1 MKKKYIDLLTYILL
15 ILAAIGWFLNVFKLF
30 EGAITETFFR
40 FLGVFIIP
48 MGAIIGWF

>member
-15 ILAAIGWFLNVFKLF
+15 IPAFIGWFLNIFKLF
-30 EGAITETFFR
+30 EGTITETFFR
-40 FLGVFIIP
+40 FLGVIIMP